1 MRKRQL
7 GSEGPEVSAIGLGCM
22 GMTIQY
28 GELNDEQSIATI
40 HHALDIGVD
49 LINSSDMYGFG
60 KNEELI
66 AKAINDRRK
75 EVILNTKFGQV
86 RNPDGSGSVNGRPEY
101 VQEACEASLKRLGTD
116 YIDVYSQH
124 RVDTDVPIE
133 ETVGAMSKLIE
144 QGKVRYIGL
153 SEAAPATVRRAH
165 ATHPIV
171 CLETEYSLWSREVDG
186 EILPTCQE
194 LGISLMPY
202 APVGRGF
209 LSGTIRSI
217 NDLIDTDR
225 RRDHPRFFQENIEKN
240 IKKVEV
246 LEEVAQANGFKPA
259 QVAIAWVLRQDEN
272 LVPIPGTK
280 RIKYLEENARATDL
294 DLTDADER
302 KLADTFT
309 AGETSGDR
317 YPAAQLKRLGL

>member
-60 KNEELI
+60 ENEKLI
-66 AKAINDRRK
+66 AKAIKDRRK

-171 CLETEYSLWSREVDG
+171 CLETEYSLWSRDVEG

-194 LGISLMPY
+194 LGISLMAY

-225 RRDHPRFFQENIEKN
+225 RRDHPRFSQENIEQN
-240 IKKVEV
+240 IKKVKV

-280 RIKYLEENARATDL
+280 RIKYLEENLRATDL
-294 DLTDADER
+294 DLTNADER
-302 KLADTFT
+302 KLTDVFT

-317 YPAAQLKRLGL
+317 YPAAQMERLGL